1 LPVLFV
7 YIIKRM
13 DEAPDECL
21 PFIERLKSKQSKM
34 KRALIILSVLSIVLL
49 GITIYFMADK
59 LSDS

>member
-1 LPVLFV
+1 
-7 YIIKRM
+7 M